1 MALSIKDGIAPA
13 FGRHETFTIRYGWLK
28 RGFDEA
34 MVDPMV
40 FYASDVHHR
49 LGVGKNMAKSIR
61 HWLVVTGLA
70 DRPGGIRGPLQ
81 ITQLGE
87 LIWNE
92 DPYFLASGS
101 WWAIHIQLINQP
113 RAGAWCWYFNQF
125 GQPRFERAVC
135 IERLNQYL
143 QLHRR
148 RAPSRNTL
156 ERDIACLLRC
166 YASTVPPKRED
177 PEDGNDCGL
186 RELGLLYHFPGSGV
200 YQRVTEPKAVP
211 PELIGYNIALNRL
224 EAQGSEG
231 TVDLPIESLAREPGG
246 PGPAFQVSAEN
257 LYELLQRAERTRRDF
272 KIAGLGAERVL
283 RIPRRAPLEWLER
296 YYAGLKE
303 AQADAA

>member
-1 MALSIKDGIAPA
+1 MRWS
-13 FGRHETFTIRYGWLK
+13 FGGHETFVIREGWLHK
-28 RGFDEA
+28 GLDLLLDDPEA
-34 MVDPMV
+34 LIGPD
-40 FYASDVHHR
+40 AADA
-49 LGVGKNMAKSIR
+49 LGVGQNMAKSIR
-61 HWLVVTGLA
+61 HWLVATGLA
-70 DRPGGIRGPLQ
+70 ERIEGIRGPLK
-81 ITQLGE
+81 TTELGN
-87 LIWNE
+87 LVRAQ
-92 DPYFLASGS
+92 DPYFLAPGS
-101 WWAIHIQLINQP
+101 WWAIHMQLINQP

-224 EAQGSEG
+224 EAQGAEG

-257 LYELLQRAERTRRDF
+257 LYELLQRAERTHRDF

-283 RIPRRAPLEWLER
+283 RIPRRTPLEWLER